1 MSDID
6 DSDPKDDLDE
16 LEWDDALADWED
28 EIDDSAQAQSG
39 PMPQKPDAPPSRPL
53 YRPPSADEQFAR
65 RAPAP
70 RPPLEPTRS
79 VKDSFPS
86 IGDDDED
93 QEAESTRIAQIPKE
107 LIASLVEGE
116 RRADPP
122 RPAAAPKPKA
132 GPPSV
137 DLDLD
142 GLLDGME
149 EETRNYGQPLP
160 AVPPRSATPRVGG
173 AAEAAPD
180 DDVVS
185 SFAPPPRPRAPAA
198 SNPFDDDEHEAR
210 TRIASVEQRLD
221 SEPPPEP
228 TRIYAP
234 SAAPSSVPPEPT
246 RVATAYPALDSE
258 RPAPTRVVT
267 PSPAGAPSPFDEPE
281 EESQTRI
288 AKAPSAP
295 LPGKPEGAASPGA
308 PRLPLPGRPAVPPP
322 GAPRVPPPRPPAP
335 GATGARPPLPAI
347 PRPGAPSVPRP
358 PGAKPAI
365 PRPPPPSI
373 PRPGGAAAKPPVAK
387 APAPEPAAPAPTPA
401 AADQPTFD
409 AEMPTPV
416 PRAEAKPAKAAPPA
430 ARAPALEPP
439 SSDAIQLDEETDSV
453 LLSSVPAAELDRGP
467 AAAPSVPPPLP
478 PRDPRADEVASALGL
493 DAPLASADAE
503 LDAMLGFDDEP
514 SAPASG
520 EPFAE
525 PPAEAAKAG
534 AEPRGEEPSPDD
546 APAAEVEAPSLEE
559 PSTAAGEDELA
570 FETSEPSAEA
580 EAREDDELAFE
591 TSEPSVDAEA
601 SEDDEVAFETSEP
614 SVEGEASEDE
624 ELAFESTETDE
635 GDEDWDDEDWEAIEA
650 AEAAEAAAAQAAQAA
665 QDRGAIAARRSV
677 RSRKPRDE
685 TFPMVGDGIEALR
698 LRKRL
703 LTTLAAQKT
712 GAVKARILTSAAELC
727 EQLGD
732 ADEARALYRQA
743 LNEDRTDVVAIRAL
757 RRDAMTRAAWDD
769 LAELFAMEAQLTLS
783 SWERALA
790 LTGLAE
796 VHLARR
802 ADPAAAEKAAAR
814 ALELEPRS
822 LSARLL
828 LAEARS
834 AQGRTAQALE
844 ALAPAAE
851 GWDDPAAQAAVHV
864 ELARHAERAGDLD
877 RARTHYV
884 AAAELDE
891 GALDALIGAARTS
904 SRAGGDPTTA
914 VAALSRLAAQAGG
927 GLRDAI
933 LTRASRVATLV
944 GGDPKAGVALL
955 ADAGGVLPL
964 QARADAAA
972 ATGDRDAELS
982 ALAAWASA
990 AGGTDRALALV
1001 RMAEALAAGGELDQ
1015 AEAALRD
1022 AALADGSLGTIRL
1035 VREIIAR
1042 RAGDMSRLVE
1052 AAAGG
1057 ALSAS
1062 ARLAAGG
1069 AAFEQEREMLESAA
1083 AEGHALVAA
1092 DVLTLDVAAA
1102 QGDLDALDA
1111 ALRRQADRAAPEH
1124 RAGSLLA
1131 LAERA
1136 IERGEL
1142 EAAEALLSE
1151 ARALSPGD
1159 PLLLRPLGRLALQRD
1174 ATASAALWLEEAS
1187 AASGA
1192 RAAFAATEAG
1202 RVLARAGED
1211 ALGALRRALDAVPG
1225 YGPAAWLLKPLATD
1239 LGDPLTL
1246 GEVHEQLA
1254 AAAADPADAAGH
1266 RVRGALLRAEAD
1278 PAGAA
1283 ALLETARAAVPEDA
1297 VLQGLVMRATA
1308 TAPAAR
1314 AAMLVESARSAPPVL
1329 ARVLRLQAAAAYED
1343 AGEHALAAAQYRAVA
1358 ADNPEDA
1365 VVRMGLDRAEITAGE
1380 VARVAERRFAAVK
1393 DAADEGQRVLALER
1407 LADLDQHERKDPA
1420 SAALSLMSI
1429 LETSPG
1435 HLPSLRALQRYFAEQ
1450 KRVEDAVPI
1459 LVRMVEHL
1467 EPGPDVTAH
1476 ARLARRLMLA
1486 NPEAEGEVA
1495 DEMLVSAASRADLDL
1510 WLAPRVLAA
1519 ARARGDGAVALVA
1532 ARKLAELLAGA
1543 DERASARVR
1552 AAELA
1557 RATDLEGAL
1566 ALLREAVHASPMHP
1580 VAAAE
1585 LARTCESAERWEEA
1599 AEAWEAA
1606 AKATE
1611 VRTRAAALF
1620 HRAGRIWLEQLGE
1633 KERAR
1638 GALEQAS
1645 ERDVTHADV
1654 FDRLRLLLEAAN
1666 DRARLAELF
1675 GQRLAAGGE
1684 TAELVELYVK
1694 QAKLY
1699 TDLRELEHAK
1709 AALRAAL
1716 ALMPERIDALRALA
1730 NLCLED
1736 EDWRGA
1742 AEVLIRIARIRKERE
1757 ELRWVF
1763 FTLGDI
1769 YDQHMPDPRRAEA
1782 AFQRVLKL
1790 LPQDVPAM
1798 ERLAVLYEREGQMQK
1813 AAETLAELARL
1824 DVDPERN
1831 RGHRLKLAETFERL
1845 GDARKAEQ
1853 VLEEAR
1859 RNAPTDLAVLRAMAE
1874 LYQRQSAANALGM
1887 HLHRAVNDFR
1897 HALEAD
1903 LGDAAAWPGLVEVLG
1918 WRGDTDSASVA
1929 ASAAQALG
1937 ITDVEM
1943 GKLVDARGAAPG
1955 LGGAGA
1961 SEALDDLLAP
1971 EDLSAPTR
1979 AVFKLAGDA
1988 LEKSLPFDVNAY
2000 RAEKLNPRDTAIRP
2014 LALEIGRWFGVPDPQ
2029 LYVTSAA
2036 PRVCVPVYSNPVTLL
2051 IGSELLGITDDR
2063 EKVFVL
2069 VRAFKIAHAQLSV
2082 VVRAQP
2088 QEVVALVGG
2097 LVLSYDPH
2105 HVAPGADPA
2114 HVAEAARRIVKN
2126 VQRKAQNE
2134 LGPLVFEMAGRPG
2147 YDPAR
2152 FAMAASEW
2160 GNRVGLLASGSAP
2173 AAFSA
2178 LAKLSGEREVPPDPT
2193 ARIAM
2198 LSRFPEAMSL
2208 LSFSISDACFEARR
2222 RAGGRR

>member
-6 DSDPKDDLDE
+6 DNDPKDELDE

-70 RPPLEPTRS
+70 RPPVQPPRA
-79 VKDSFPS
+79 VKDAFPI
-86 IGDDDED
+86 IGDDDDDD

-116 RRADPP
+116 RRPEPP
-122 RPAAAPKPKA
+122 RPASAPKA
-132 GPPSV
+132 GPPAV

-149 EETRNYGQPLP
+149 DETRNYGQPLP
-160 AVPPRSATPRVGG
+160 AVPPRTSATPRVGG
-173 AAEAAPD
+173 AAEATPD

-185 SFAPPPRPRAPAA
+185 SFAPPPKPRAPA
-198 SNPFDDDEHEAR
+198 NPFDDEEDAR
-210 TRIASVEQRLD
+210 TRIASVQQRLD

-228 TRIYAP
+228 TRVYSPAATFDSEPPAP
-234 SAAPSSVPPEPT
+234 TRIASVAQQLDSEPPEPT
-246 RVATAYPALDSE
+246 RVVTAQDAGGPARDDG
-258 RPAPTRVVT
+258 P
-267 PSPAGAPSPFDEPE
+267 DEQA
-281 EESQTRI
+281 S
-288 AKAPSAP
+288 AASAP
-295 LPGKPEGAASPGA
+295 RVPLPGA
-308 PRLPLPGRPAVPPP
+308 PRVPLPGRPAVPPP
-322 GAPRVPPPRPPAP
+322 GAPRVPPPRPA
-335 GATGARPPLPAI
+335 GAGARPPLPAI

-365 PRPPPPSI
+365 PRPPLPSI
-373 PRPGGAAAKPPVAK
+373 PRPGAAGAKPPLPKV
-387 APAPEPAAPAPTPA
+387 PAPGVPAPPAAEAEEAPFPA
-401 AADQPTFD
+401 D
-409 AEMPTPV
+409 MPTPV
-416 PRAEAKPAKAAPPA
+416 PRAEAKPTAQPAEPPPA
-430 ARAPALEPP
+430 PELEAP
-439 SSDAIQLDEETDSV
+439 SSDAIQLDDESDAV
-453 LLSSVPAAELDRGP
+453 MLSSVPAVELDREP
-467 AAAPSVPPPLP
+467 VAKESVPPPLP
-478 PRDPRADEVASALGL
+478 PREQRAEVVASELGL
-493 DAPLASADAE
+493 DAPLAAADAE
-503 LDAMLGFDDEP
+503 LDAMLGFDVEPSPSEPAAEDEGPPGAAAVEPFSDELSFDEPAEAQPGASLDEPAAEPAEPIAADAQPEASLDEP
-514 SAPASG
+514 STDADDDEASI
-520 EPFAE
+520 EIAE
-525 PPAEAAKAG
+525 PSE
-534 AEPRGEEPSPDD
+534 D
-546 APAAEVEAPSLEE
+546 VE
-559 PSTAAGEDELA
+559 AAGED
-570 FETSEPSAEA
+570 
-580 EAREDDELAFE
+580 DDL
-591 TSEPSVDAEA
+591 T
-601 SEDDEVAFETSEP
+601 
-614 SVEGEASEDE
+614 
-624 ELAFESTETDE
+624 FESTETAE
-635 GDEDWDDEDWEAIEA
+635 GEDDDWEDEDWDAIEA
-650 AEAAEAAAAQAAQAA
+650 AEAEEAAKAAAQAA
-665 QDRGAIAARRSV
+665 QDRGALAARRSV

-685 TFPMVGDGIEALR
+685 TFPMVGGGVEALR
-698 LRKRL
+698 LRKKL
-703 LTTLAAQKT
+703 LTDLASQKS
-712 GAVKARILTSAAELC
+712 GAVKARLLTSAAELC
-727 EQLGD
+727 EQLGE

-743 LNEDRTDVVAIRAL
+743 LSEDRTDVVAIRAL
-757 RRDAMTRAAWDD
+757 RRDAMTRASWDD
-769 LAELFAMEAQLTLS
+769 LAELFAEEAQLALS

-802 ADPAAAEKAAAR
+802 TDAAAAEKAAAR
-814 ALELEPRS
+814 ALELEPRA

-828 LAEARS
+828 LAEARF
-834 AQGRTAQALE
+834 AQGRAAHALE

-851 GWDDPAAQAAVHV
+851 GWDDAAAQAAVHV
-864 ELARHAERAGDLD
+864 ELARHAERGGDLD
-877 RARTHYV
+877 RAREHYV

-891 GALDALIGAARTS
+891 GALDALVGAARTS
-904 SRAGGDPTTA
+904 SRAAGDPSTS
-914 VAALSRLAAQAGG
+914 VAALSRLAAQGGAGV
-927 GLRDAI
+927 RDAI
-933 LTRASRVATLV
+933 LTRASRVATQV
-944 GGDPKAGVALL
+944 AGDPKAGAALL

-964 QARADAAA
+964 QARADAAS

-1001 RMAEALAAGGELDQ
+1001 RMAEALAAGGDLDA

-1052 AAAGG
+1052 AVAGG

-1069 AAFEQEREMLESAA
+1069 AAFEQEREMLETAA

-1111 ALRRQADRAAPEH
+1111 ALRRQADRAAPER

-1136 IERGEL
+1136 VDRGDL
-1142 EAAEALLSE
+1142 AAAEALLSE

-1159 PLLLRPLGRLALQRD
+1159 PLVLRPLGRLALQRD

-1187 AASGA
+1187 VASGD

-1225 YGPAAWLLKPLATD
+1225 YGPAAWLLKPLATE

-1254 AAAADPADAAGH
+1254 ASTTDPTDAAGH
-1266 RVRGALLRAEAD
+1266 LVRGALLRADAD
-1278 PAGAA
+1278 PDGAA
-1283 ALLETARAAVPEDA
+1283 ALLERARSGVPADA

-1314 AAMLVESARSAPPVL
+1314 AAMLVESAEGAPAVL

-1358 ADNPEDA
+1358 AASPEDA
-1365 VVRMGLDRAEITAGE
+1365 VVRMGLDRAEIAAGE

-1393 DAADEGQRVLALER
+1393 EARDEGQRVLALER

-1450 KRVEDAVPI
+1450 KRVDDAVPI

-1495 DEMLVSAASRADLDL
+1495 DEMLVSSAPRADLDL

-1519 ARARGDGAVALVA
+1519 ARARGDAEVALVA

-1585 LARTCESAERWEEA
+1585 LARTCESAEGWEEA

-1611 VRTRAAALF
+1611 VRTHAAALF
-1620 HRAGRIWLEQLGE
+1620 HRAARIWQEKLGE
-1633 KERAR
+1633 KARAR

-1645 ERDVTHADV
+1645 ERDVVHADV
-1654 FDRLRLLLEAAN
+1654 FDRLRVLLEAAG

-1699 TDLRELEHAK
+1699 TELRELEHAK

-1716 ALMPERIDALRALA
+1716 ALTPERIDALRALA
-1730 NLCLED
+1730 NLCIED

-1769 YDQHMPDPRRAEA
+1769 YDEHMPDPRRAEA

-1813 AAETLAELARL
+1813 AAEMLAELARL

-1853 VLEEAR
+1853 VLDEAR
-1859 RNAPTDLAVLRAMAE
+1859 KNAPTDLAVLRAMAE

-1903 LGDAAAWPGLVEVLG
+1903 IGDAAAWPGLVEVLG
-1918 WRGDTDSASVA
+1918 WRGDGDAASVA
-1929 ASAAQALG
+1929 ASAANALG

-1955 LGGAGA
+1955 LGGAAA
-1961 SEALDDLLAP
+1961 SDALDDLLAP
-1971 EDLSAPTR
+1971 EDLSPPTR

-2000 RAEKLNPRDTAIRP
+2000 RAEKLGPRDTSIRP
-2014 LALEIGRWFGVPDPQ
+2014 LALEIGRWFGVSDPQ

-2069 VRAFKIAHAQLSV
+2069 ARAFKIARAQLSV

-2126 VQRKAQNE
+2126 VQRKEQNE

-2173 AAFSA
+2173 SAVSA
-2178 LAKLSGEREVPPDPT
+2178 LAKLSGERDVPPDPT

-2222 RAGGRR
+2222 RASGRR

>member
-1 MSDID
+1 M
-6 DSDPKDDLDE
+6 
-16 LEWDDALADWED
+16 
-28 EIDDSAQAQSG
+28 
-39 PMPQKPDAPPSRPL
+39 
-53 YRPPSADEQFAR
+53 
-65 RAPAP
+65 
-70 RPPLEPTRS
+70 
-79 VKDSFPS
+79 
-86 IGDDDED
+86 
-93 QEAESTRIAQIPKE
+93 
-107 LIASLVEGE
+107 
-116 RRADPP
+116 
-122 RPAAAPKPKA
+122 
-132 GPPSV
+132 
-137 DLDLD
+137 
-142 GLLDGME
+142 
-149 EETRNYGQPLP
+149 
-160 AVPPRSATPRVGG
+160 
-173 AAEAAPD
+173 
-180 DDVVS
+180 
-185 SFAPPPRPRAPAA
+185 
-198 SNPFDDDEHEAR
+198 
-210 TRIASVEQRLD
+210 
-221 SEPPPEP
+221 
-228 TRIYAP
+228 
-234 SAAPSSVPPEPT
+234 
-246 RVATAYPALDSE
+246 
-258 RPAPTRVVT
+258 
-267 PSPAGAPSPFDEPE
+267 
-281 EESQTRI
+281 
-288 AKAPSAP
+288 
-295 LPGKPEGAASPGA
+295 
-308 PRLPLPGRPAVPPP
+308 
-322 GAPRVPPPRPPAP
+322 
-335 GATGARPPLPAI
+335 
-347 PRPGAPSVPRP
+347 
-358 PGAKPAI
+358 
-365 PRPPPPSI
+365 
-373 PRPGGAAAKPPVAK
+373 
-387 APAPEPAAPAPTPA
+387 
-401 AADQPTFD
+401 
-409 AEMPTPV
+409 
-416 PRAEAKPAKAAPPA
+416 
-430 ARAPALEPP
+430 
-439 SSDAIQLDEETDSV
+439 
-453 LLSSVPAAELDRGP
+453 
-467 AAAPSVPPPLP
+467 
-478 PRDPRADEVASALGL
+478 
-493 DAPLASADAE
+493 
-503 LDAMLGFDDEP
+503 
-514 SAPASG
+514 
-520 EPFAE
+520 
-525 PPAEAAKAG
+525 
-534 AEPRGEEPSPDD
+534 
-546 APAAEVEAPSLEE
+546 
-559 PSTAAGEDELA
+559 
-570 FETSEPSAEA
+570 
-580 EAREDDELAFE
+580 
-591 TSEPSVDAEA
+591 
-601 SEDDEVAFETSEP
+601 
-614 SVEGEASEDE
+614 
-624 ELAFESTETDE
+624 
-635 GDEDWDDEDWEAIEA
+635 
-650 AEAAEAAAAQAAQAA
+650 
-665 QDRGAIAARRSV
+665 
-677 RSRKPRDE
+677 
-685 TFPMVGDGIEALR
+685 
-698 LRKRL
+698 
-703 LTTLAAQKT
+703 
-712 GAVKARILTSAAELC
+712 
-727 EQLGD
+727 
-732 ADEARALYRQA
+732 
-743 LNEDRTDVVAIRAL
+743 
-757 RRDAMTRAAWDD
+757 
-769 LAELFAMEAQLTLS
+769 
-783 SWERALA
+783 
-790 LTGLAE
+790 
-796 VHLARR
+796 
-802 ADPAAAEKAAAR
+802 
-814 ALELEPRS
+814 
-822 LSARLL
+822 
-828 LAEARS
+828 
-834 AQGRTAQALE
+834 
-844 ALAPAAE
+844 
-851 GWDDPAAQAAVHV
+851 
-864 ELARHAERAGDLD
+864 
-877 RARTHYV
+877 
-884 AAAELDE
+884 
-891 GALDALIGAARTS
+891 
-904 SRAGGDPTTA
+904 
-914 VAALSRLAAQAGG
+914 
-927 GLRDAI
+927 
-933 LTRASRVATLV
+933 
-944 GGDPKAGVALL
+944 
-955 ADAGGVLPL
+955 
-964 QARADAAA
+964 
-972 ATGDRDAELS
+972 
-982 ALAAWASA
+982 
-990 AGGTDRALALV
+990 
-1001 RMAEALAAGGELDQ
+1001 
-1015 AEAALRD
+1015 
-1022 AALADGSLGTIRL
+1022 
-1035 VREIIAR
+1035 
-1042 RAGDMSRLVE
+1042 
-1052 AAAGG
+1052 
-1057 ALSAS
+1057 
-1062 ARLAAGG
+1062 
-1069 AAFEQEREMLESAA
+1069 
-1083 AEGHALVAA
+1083 
-1092 DVLTLDVAAA
+1092 
-1102 QGDLDALDA
+1102 
-1111 ALRRQADRAAPEH
+1111 
-1124 RAGSLLA
+1124 
-1131 LAERA
+1131 
-1136 IERGEL
+1136 
-1142 EAAEALLSE
+1142 
-1151 ARALSPGD
+1151 
-1159 PLLLRPLGRLALQRD
+1159 
-1174 ATASAALWLEEAS
+1174 
-1187 AASGA
+1187 
-1192 RAAFAATEAG
+1192 
-1202 RVLARAGED
+1202 
-1211 ALGALRRALDAVPG
+1211 
-1225 YGPAAWLLKPLATD
+1225 
-1239 LGDPLTL
+1239 
-1246 GEVHEQLA
+1246 HEQLA

-1278 PAGAA
+1278 PEGAA

-1393 DAADEGQRVLALER
+1393 DAADEGSACSRSSASRTSISTSARTRRARPSRSCRSWRPRPVTCRACGR
-1407 LADLDQHERKDPA
+1407 CSATSRSRSASRTRCPSSSGWSSTSSPA
-1420 SAALSLMSI
+1420 P
-1429 LETSPG
+1429 TSPPTRG
-1435 HLPSLRALQRYFAEQ
+1435 
-1450 KRVEDAVPI
+1450 
-1459 LVRMVEHL
+1459 
-1467 EPGPDVTAH
+1467 
-1476 ARLARRLMLA
+1476 
-1486 NPEAEGEVA
+1486 
-1495 DEMLVSAASRADLDL
+1495 SRAGSC
-1510 WLAPRVLAA
+1510 WPTRRRRARSPTRCWCRRRRARTSICGSRRACSPRRGRAATGRSPWSRRASSPSSSRGRTSERRRACGRRSWRAPRTS
-1519 ARARGDGAVALVA
+1519 RAR
-1532 ARKLAELLAGA
+1532 
-1543 DERASARVR
+1543 S
-1552 AAELA
+1552 
-1557 RATDLEGAL
+1557 
-1566 ALLREAVHASPMHP
+1566 LLREAVHAAPMHP

-1585 LARTCESAERWEEA
+1585 LARTCESADRWEEA

-1611 VRTRAAALF
+1611 VRTHAAALF

-2069 VRAFKIAHAQLSV
+2069 ARAFKIAHAQLSV